1 MKAEGTR
8 MSPLNHGSGGI
19 RSLARS
25 ECEVP
30 RGIRNR
36 SSLSHARPWNAAA

>member
-25 ECEVP
+25 ECEAP

-36 SSLSHARPWNAAA
+36 PSLSHARRVNAAA